1 MISFIR
7 ERVSTHLITVAF
19 ICFMTLSLITAPVG
33 FVIGQSNPT
42 PDLVNVQVPNGNP
55 DVIEVTYDTTLEV
68 VGTNGDLND
77 SYSLSAQTI
86 NNVSIDDA
94 RIGVPATSVVLDL
107 SGAILPQDGS
117 INTLSYDP
125 TRSRDTLRAENG
137 TAEPAS
143 FSNETITNNLNGPVV
158 QEAAIPS
165 KRPQSLVVTFENPVE
180 VVGSTGD
187 IQNAFQLNAR
197 TQNNATI
204 DTNGSVVFQNQSTI
218 ELNLSAPVVPQDG
231 GQIGNVSFT
240 QTDANDTLRGEARD
254 VAVEDSDV
262 VVENELDGPAIQAAT
277 IPPTGPQTLIV
288 TFDEPVEIVGSAG
301 DIQTAFKLSSTTR
314 NNVTIDTNGSV
325 VFQNQSTIELN
336 LSAPVVPQDGTQIGD
351 LSFVQG
357 NASDTLRG
365 TTGKV
370 VAENSNA
377 TVENNLDGPTA
388 QQARVPSGS
397 PERLLVRFDQ
407 PIEIIGTSEDIQTA
421 FELSASTQNSVTI
434 DTTTD
439 ASTINNTTIE
449 LGLSA
454 PLTPGDGTLNDALS
468 FRQADASET
477 LRNPSTRV
485 LAENF
490 SRETV
495 VNRLS
500 ADRDGANGRD
510 RDDDDGNVPLD
521 IFDDDDDSQVTATN
535 ETQTPQRATTPTDPD
550 NQSGAGGVLGIAQQ
564 AESPTPP
571 RTQTPPATETPAVAP
586 QERQIGLYPI
596 RFVLPW
602 FVWTPLLALIGT
614 DLFYRMQRIAYR
626 IDTATDGT
634 LVHAMRG
641 AVPWVLYFPYA
652 LIIMTDR
659 GRRLAA
665 TVQTIK
671 SQLDRRSTQADSP
684 VDTSPLVQFS
694 NATGER
700 IQYLSL
706 YLTGH
711 FLVVALPAAILPAVA
726 LVYTGTTGPIRV
738 ALPLA
743 SEITVMTLLGYV
755 RPPRYILE

>member
-33 FVIGQSNPT
+33 FVIGQPNPT

-137 TAEPAS
+137 TAEPAR

-197 TQNNATI
+197 TQNNA
-204 DTNGSVVFQNQSTI
+204 
-218 ELNLSAPVVPQDG
+218 
-231 GQIGNVSFT
+231 
-240 QTDANDTLRGEARD
+240 
-254 VAVEDSDV
+254 
-262 VVENELDGPAIQAAT
+262 
-277 IPPTGPQTLIV
+277 
-288 TFDEPVEIVGSAG
+288 
-301 DIQTAFKLSSTTR
+301 
-314 NNVTIDTNGSV
+314 TIDTNGSV

>member
-1 MISFIR
+1 MQ
-7 ERVSTHLITVAF
+7 L
-19 ICFMTLSLITAPVG
+19 
-33 FVIGQSNPT
+33 
-42 PDLVNVQVPNGNP
+42 
-55 DVIEVTYDTTLEV
+55 
-68 VGTNGDLND
+68 
-77 SYSLSAQTI
+77 SLSA
-86 NNVSIDDA
+86 
-94 RIGVPATSVVLDL
+94 SV
-107 SGAILPQDGS
+107 IPQDG
-117 INTLSYDP
+117 
-125 TRSRDTLRAENG
+125 A
-137 TAEPAS
+137 
-143 FSNETITNNLNGPVV
+143 
-158 QEAAIPS
+158 
-165 KRPQSLVVTFENPVE
+165 
-180 VVGSTGD
+180 
-187 IQNAFQLNAR
+187 
-197 TQNNATI
+197 
-204 DTNGSVVFQNQSTI
+204 
-218 ELNLSAPVVPQDG
+218 
-231 GQIGNVSFT
+231 QIGN
-240 QTDANDTLRGEARD
+240 
-254 VAVEDSDV
+254 
-262 VVENELDGPAIQAAT
+262 
-277 IPPTGPQTLIV
+277 
-288 TFDEPVEIVGSAG
+288 
-301 DIQTAFKLSSTTR
+301 
-314 NNVTIDTNGSV
+314 
-325 VFQNQSTIELN
+325 
-336 LSAPVVPQDGTQIGD
+336 

-365 TTGKV
+365 TTGDV

-377 TVENNLDGPTA
+377 TVENNLDGPTI
-388 QQARVPSGS
+388 QQARVSSGS

-421 FELSASTQNSVTI
+421 FELNGSTQNSVTI
-434 DTTTD
+434 DTATD
-439 ASTINNTTIE
+439 ASIINNTTIE
-449 LGLSA
+449 VGLSA
-454 PLTPGDGTLNDALS
+454 PLTPEDGTLSDALS
-468 FRQADASET
+468 FRQAGASDT
-477 LRNPSTRV
+477 LRNPNTRV
-485 LAENF
+485 LAEDF
-490 SRETV
+490 SREAV

-500 ADRDGANGRD
+500 VDGDGGDGRD
-510 RDDDDGNVPLD
+510 RDDGGDGNVPLD

-535 ETQTPQRATTPTDPD
+535 ETQTPQRATAPTDPD

-564 AESPTPP
+564 AESPTPA

-634 LVHAMRG
+634 LVHAVRG

-671 SQLDRRSTQADSP
+671 SQLDRRSTQADSRI
-684 VDTSPLVQFS
+684 DTSPLVQFS

-743 SEITVMTLLGYV
+743 SEITVMTLLGYA
-755 RPPRYILE
+755 RPPRYVLE